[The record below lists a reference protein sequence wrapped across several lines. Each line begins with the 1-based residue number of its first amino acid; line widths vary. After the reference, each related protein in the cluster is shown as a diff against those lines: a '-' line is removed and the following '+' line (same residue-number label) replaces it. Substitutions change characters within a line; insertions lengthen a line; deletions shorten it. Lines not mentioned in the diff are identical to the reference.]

1 MTKQPKSAKPE
12 KAEKVVKVPGAHVPG
27 KAPRQ
32 ELPGFQK
39 YYNERIVPEMMKKFS
54 YKNPLA
60 VPRLKKIVVNM
71 GVGKGA
77 EDIKIV
83 EQAQGELSMITGQH
97 AVITRAKKAISNFKI
112 RENSPVGCRVT
123 LRRRVM
129 YEFLERLIRVA
140 LPRIRDFRGL
150 SPRGFDQAGNYSFGI
165 HEQNIFPEVE
175 TDRVIRPQGMDVII
189 VMNAGSRDK
198 AYHLLTLF
206 GFPFRTKMEKAQAE
220 PKPQEAAAQA

>member
-1 MTKQPKSAKPE
+1 MSYAPTFIEHYHKQ
-12 KAEKVVKVPGAHVPG
+12 
-27 KAPRQ
+27 
-32 ELPGFQK
+32 
-39 YYNERIVPEMMKKFS
+39 IVPQMMKKFG
-54 YKNPLA
+54 YKNALEAPK
-60 VPRLKKIVVNM
+60 VRKIVVNM

-83 EQAQGELSMITGQH
+83 ETAQNELTQITGQR

-123 LRRRVM
+123 LRRRTM
-129 YEFLERLIRVA
+129 YEFLERLLRVA
-140 LPRIRDFRGL
+140 LPRVRDFRGL
-150 SPRGFDQAGNYSFGI
+150 SPRGFDRSGNYSFGI

-175 TDRVIRPQGMDVII
+175 SDRVLRVQGMDVTI
-189 VMNAGSRDK
+189 VINSGSRDQ
-198 AYHLLTLF
+198 ADQLLTLF